1 MIGIKQKKKKN
12 ALEAKLSSQIRQ
24 RSQTTSVSP
33 GLSRGLCHLCWES
46 LLCLYLPKLEFS
58 STILLFFVYP
68 LITSNRGLEAQA
80 QERRMVEEN
89 LERVLWLHI
98 RTGVVP
104 GKLPSKHDSLCSWK
118 EGENQNQDSGPWWNY
133 TQKWFCSYL
142 TIFWLY
148 LFGAVPEC
156 SCAMLNGRWWWQ
168 AWWVFYWEVVVRAGQ
183 VNFTSPF

>member
-1 MIGIKQKKKKN
+1 MRIKWNNTHESILSTVRHYIADDNNDDRHKAAKKKKKKN
-12 ALEAKLSSQIRQ
+12 ALEAKMSSQIRQ

-46 LLCLYLPKLEFS
+46 LLCLFLPELAFS

-104 GKLPSKHDSLCSWK
+104 GKLPSRHDSLCSWK
-118 EGENQNQDSGPWWNY
+118 EGENQN
-133 TQKWFCSYL
+133 
-142 TIFWLY
+142 
-148 LFGAVPEC
+148 
-156 SCAMLNGRWWWQ
+156 
-168 AWWVFYWEVVVRAGQ
+168 
-183 VNFTSPF
+183 